1 MMMRSPLDDVRPSSG
16 ANKINAMREKP
27 MPTREEMQ
35 AAVARIQAYCREY
48 SGKHRAVFDRLLDS
62 LDDIGRVTGESF
74 DNRLDAQY
82 RTAISMLI
90 GLADR
95 PSASTLNHVLARINQ
110 RAGSEFKDV
119 VLVGGAR
126 DGQELSALLRKP
138 ARRTKRQ
145 KEIVEKLRSSLM
157 PDHNIFSRRERG

>member
-1 MMMRSPLDDVRPSSG
+1 
-16 ANKINAMREKP
+16 

-48 SGKHRAVFDRLLDS
+48 SGKHRAFFDRLLDS
-62 LDDIGRVTGESF
+62 LDDIERVTGERPES
-74 DNRLDAQY
+74 RLDAQY

-95 PSASTLNHVLARINQ
+95 PSTVTLNRALARINQ

-126 DGQELSALLRKP
+126 DGQELSTLLRKP
-138 ARRTKRQ
+138 GRRNKRQ
-145 KEIVEKLRSSLM
+145 KEIVEKLRGSLM
-157 PDHNIFSRRERG
+157 PDHHIFSRRERG